1 MITADTIIQLYIGRN
16 PVFDKLPSIFQL
28 LSFNFQLS
36 QTYLIQN
43 AFYSIILGMKHALLS
58 PSILAADFSHL
69 GDDIKKIEDGGGNFV
84 HIDVMDGHFVP
95 PVTFGQPVISSI
107 RSITKL
113 PFDVHLMVQ
122 NPEFSIESFAEA
134 GADYITFHY
143 EATNHADLCIQKIR
157 ELGKKPGIAICP
169 STPVSVLEEL
179 LPLVDIVLVMTVNP
193 GWGGQKL
200 IPYTVDKVKKLADIQ
215 KEKSYNYLISVDG
228 GVNETTLS
236 SVLDAG
242 TDIVVS
248 GSSFFRGTLTW
259 KA

>member
-1 MITADTIIQLYIGRN
+1 MNKVII
-16 PVFDKLPSIFQL
+16 
-28 LSFNFQLS
+28 
-36 QTYLIQN
+36 
-43 AFYSIILGMKHALLS
+43 A
-58 PSILAADFSHL
+58 PSILSADFVNL
-69 GDDIKKIEDGGGNFV
+69 ERDIRVFSEVGADLIHVD
-84 HIDVMDGHFVP
+84 IMDGHFVP

-107 RSITKL
+107 RSKTKL
-113 PFDVHLMVQ
+113 PFDVHLMVEK
-122 NPEFSIESFAEA
+122 PEFSIESFAEA

-215 KEKSYNYLISVDG
+215 KEKNYNYLISVDG
-228 GVNETTLS
+228 GINETTLS

-242 TDIVVS
+242 TNIVVS
-248 GSSFFRGTLTW
+248 GSSFFRGTLKW
-259 KA
+259 DE